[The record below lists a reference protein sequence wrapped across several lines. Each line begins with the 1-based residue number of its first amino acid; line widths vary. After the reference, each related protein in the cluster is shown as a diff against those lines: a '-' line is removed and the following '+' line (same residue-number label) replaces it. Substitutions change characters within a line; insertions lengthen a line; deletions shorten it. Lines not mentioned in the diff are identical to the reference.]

1 MRAYGDIFFTAVL
14 YFSKADINMQ
24 IRRASK
30 TKYIILLII
39 ILLVFIVVA
48 ASVGS
53 AKISLKETGLIIASF
68 IPGINYFIDAGSL
81 NPQSVKIISEI
92 RLPRIFLAIFVGIAL
107 ACAGV
112 IYQGIFRNPM
122 ADPYIIGVSAGASL
136 GATIGLILVSGIR
149 LLSLSMASLLAF
161 AGAIGVTFLVY
172 NISRIRSRISVVTLL
187 LAGVAISALINSIN
201 SFILIFK
208 SQDLAKVIFWLMG
221 GLTSAS
227 WQQFFIVAPI
237 IVILLIVSSF
247 FMNDLNLISLSD
259 ERASQLGVDT
269 EKVKKILLV
278 LASLI
283 AAAAVSVSGI
293 IGFVGLITPHI
304 MRLIS
309 GPDHKSLFPA
319 SAVMG
324 GIILLFSDTI
334 ARTLLEPRE
343 IPVGIITS
351 IIGVPFF
358 IYLLLRS
365 KKEVF

>member
-1 MRAYGDIFFTAVL
+1 
-14 YFSKADINMQ
+14 MQ

-149 LLSLSMASLLAF
+149 LFKSFNWQACLHLPVRSVSLSW
-161 AGAIGVTFLVY
+161 
-172 NISRIRSRISVVTLL
+172 
-187 LAGVAISALINSIN
+187 SI
-201 SFILIFK
+201 IF
-208 SQDLAKVIFWLMG
+208 
-221 GLTSAS
+221 
-227 WQQFFIVAPI
+227 
-237 IVILLIVSSF
+237 
-247 FMNDLNLISLSD
+247 
-259 ERASQLGVDT
+259 RASGA
-269 EKVKKILLV
+269 K
-278 LASLI
+278 
-283 AAAAVSVSGI
+283 
-293 IGFVGLITPHI
+293 
-304 MRLIS
+304 
-309 GPDHKSLFPA
+309 
-319 SAVMG
+319 
-324 GIILLFSDTI
+324 
-334 ARTLLEPRE
+334 
-343 IPVGIITS
+343 
-351 IIGVPFF
+351 
-358 IYLLLRS
+358 YLS
-365 KKEVF
+365 

>member
-1 MRAYGDIFFTAVL
+1 MCAYRNIFSIAVL
-14 YFSKADINMQ
+14 YFSKADINML
-24 IRRASK
+24 IRSK
-30 TKYIILLII
+30 TKTRYIVLLIVILLLFII
-39 ILLVFIVVA
+39 VA

-53 AKISLKETGLIIASF
+53 AKLSLKETGMIIASF
-68 IPGINYFIDAGSL
+68 IPGINYFIDGSSL

-149 LLSLSMASLLAF
+149 LLSLSTASLLAF
-161 AGAIGVTFLVY
+161 AGAVGVTFLVY

-201 SFILIFK
+201 SFILIFR

-227 WQQFFIVAPI
+227 WQQFFLIAPI
-237 IVILLIVSSF
+237 IVVLLVISSF

-309 GPDHKSLFPA
+309 GPDHKYLFPA